1 MYFSRMSVCVLGYTS
16 TYKFTYLSHLHITL
30 YMNIIKVYI
39 GLIVT
44 RFLMALR
51 MGLKAFIDT

>member
-1 MYFSRMSVCVLGYTS
+1 MSVCVLGYTS